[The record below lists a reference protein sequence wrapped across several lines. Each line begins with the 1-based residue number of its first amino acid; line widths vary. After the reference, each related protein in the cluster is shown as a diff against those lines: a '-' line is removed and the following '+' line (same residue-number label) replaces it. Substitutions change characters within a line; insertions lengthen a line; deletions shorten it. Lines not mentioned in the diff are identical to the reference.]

1 MRANRKDGVETRE
14 RLLETAC
21 SVFAAK
27 GYQDASIA
35 EICDRAGA
43 NVAAVN
49 YHFGGKDALY
59 AEVWRHTFETFM
71 QAYPL
76 DGGLPA
82 DAPPEERLF
91 ARVHALLQ
99 RVFDDGRVGQCFR
112 IGLRELVNPSAALEN
127 TRRELIGPHRKHTQA
142 LVRELLGSGAS
153 DEDVLFCEISI
164 INQCLS
170 VNFFKE
176 RRKFVLGREHVPD
189 AEVENLAR
197 HITRFSLGGIRAVRE
212 TIASSQGSG
221 KHG

>member
-14 RLLETAC
+14 RLLDAAC
-21 SVFAAK
+21 RVFAAK
-27 GYQDASIA
+27 GYQDTSIA
-35 EICDRAGA
+35 EICEDASA

-76 DGGLPA
+76 DGGLPP
-82 DAPPEERLF
+82 DAPPEDRLF

-127 TRRELIGPHRKHTQA
+127 TKRELIGPHRKHTQA
-142 LVRELLGSGAS
+142 LVRELLGPDAG
-153 DEDVLFCEISI
+153 ENDVLFCEISI

-170 VNFFKE
+170 VNFFRE
-176 RRKFVLGREHVPD
+176 RRGFVLGREHLSKN
-189 AEVENLAR
+189 EVETLAR
-197 HITRFSLGGIRAVRE
+197 HITTFSLGGIRAVRE
-212 TIASSQGSG
+212 STLQALNQA
-221 KHG
+221 KP

>member
-14 RLLETAC
+14 RLLDAAC
-21 SVFAAK
+21 GVFAAK
-27 GYQDASIA
+27 GFQDASIA
-35 EICDRAGA
+35 EICDHAGA

-112 IGLRELVNPSAALEN
+112 IGLRELVNPSAALED
-127 TRRELIGPHRKHTQA
+127 TKRELIGPQRQRTQA
-142 LVRELLGSGAS
+142 LVREFLGPDARE
-153 DEDVLFCEISI
+153 EDVLFCEISI

-170 VNFFKE
+170 VNFLKD
-176 RRKFVLGREHVPD
+176 RREFLLGRKQLSKR
-189 AEVENLAR
+189 AVESLAR
-197 HITRFSLGGIRAVRE
+197 HITAFSLGGLHAVRAAAE
-212 TIASSQGSG
+212 TR
-221 KHG
+221 

>member
-14 RLLETAC
+14 RLLDTAC
-21 SVFAAK
+21 TVFAAK

-49 YHFGGKDALY
+49 YHFGSKDALY
-59 AEVWRHTFETFM
+59 AEVWRQTFETFM
-71 QAYPL
+71 QTYPL
-76 DGGLPA
+76 DGALPA
-82 DAPPEERLF
+82 DAPPEDRLF

-127 TRRELIGPHRKHTQA
+127 TKRELIGPHRKRTQA
-142 LVRELLGSGAS
+142 LVRELLGPEAS
-153 DEDVLFCEISI
+153 DEDVLFCEVSI

-176 RRKFVLGREHVPD
+176 RRNFVLGREHMSQT
-189 AEVENLAR
+189 AVENLAR
-197 HITRFSLGGIRAVRE
+197 HITVFSLGGIRAVRE
-212 TIASSQGSG
+212 AIPTVRVRS
-221 KHG
+221 KP

>member
-14 RLLETAC
+14 RLLDAAC
-21 SVFAAK
+21 GVFAAK
-27 GYQDASIA
+27 GFQDASIA
-35 EICDRAGA
+35 EICEDAGA

-49 YHFGGKDALY
+49 YHFGSKDALY
-59 AEVWRHTFETFM
+59 VEVWRHTFDTFM

-82 DAPPEERLF
+82 DAPAEDRLF

-127 TRRELIGPHRKHTQA
+127 TKRELIGPHRQRTRE
-142 LVRELLGSGAS
+142 LVRELLGPAAS
-153 DEDVLFCEISI
+153 NEDVLYCEISI

-176 RRKFVLGREHVPD
+176 RRSFLLGRKRLSKQ
-189 AEVENLAR
+189 AVEALAR
-197 HITRFSLGGIRAVRE
+197 HITTFSLGGIHAVRAA
-212 TIASSQGSG
+212 IPAGPVNV
-221 KHG
+221 KP

>member
-14 RLLETAC
+14 RLLNAAC
-21 SVFAAK
+21 SVFSAR
-27 GYQDASIA
+27 GFQDASIA
-35 EICDRAGA
+35 EICEDAGA

-49 YHFGGKDALY
+49 YHFGSKEALY
-59 AEVWRHTFETFM
+59 VEVWRHTFETFM

-76 DGGLPA
+76 DGGLSA

-112 IGLRELVNPSAALEN
+112 IGLRELVNPSTALEN
-127 TRRELIGPHRKHTQA
+127 TRRELIGPHRQRTQA

-153 DEDVLFCEISI
+153 EQHVLFCEISI

-176 RRKFVLGREHVPD
+176 RRSFLLGRERLSKS
-189 AEVENLAR
+189 AVENLAR
-197 HITRFSLGGIRAVRE
+197 HITTFSLGGIRAVRE
-212 TIASSQGSG
+212 SIATDRIDSKG
-221 KHG
+221 

>member
-14 RLLETAC
+14 RLLDAAC
-21 SVFAAK
+21 RVFATK
-27 GYQDASIA
+27 GFQDASIA
-35 EICDRAGA
+35 EICEHADA

-82 DAPPEERLF
+82 DAPPEDRLF
-91 ARVHALLQ
+91 ARVYALLQ

-112 IGLRELVNPSAALEN
+112 IGLRELVHPSAALEH
-127 TRRELIGPHRKHTQA
+127 TKDELIGPHRHRTQA
-142 LVRELLGSGAS
+142 LVREFLGPDAS

-170 VNFFKE
+170 VNFLKD
-176 RRKFVLGREHVPD
+176 RREFLLGREQLSKP
-189 AEVENLAR
+189 AVETLAR
-197 HITRFSLGGIRAVRE
+197 HITAFSLGGLRAVRE
-212 TIASSQGSG
+212 ATLPDRIKAES
-221 KHG
+221 

>member
-1 MRANRKDGVETRE
+1 MRANRKDGIETRE
-14 RLLETAC
+14 RLLDTAC
-21 SVFAAK
+21 RVFAAK
-27 GYQDASIA
+27 GFQDASIA
-35 EICDRAGA
+35 EICEHAGA

-82 DAPPEERLF
+82 DAPPEDRLF

-127 TRRELIGPHRKHTQA
+127 TKRELIGPHRKRTQA

-153 DEDVLFCEISI
+153 DEDVLYCEISI

-176 RRKFVLGREHVPD
+176 RRNFLLGHERLSKQ
-189 AEVENLAR
+189 AVETLAR
-197 HITRFSLGGIRAVRE
+197 HITTFSLGGIRAVRE
-212 TIASSQGSG
+212 SISPVRAEA
-221 KHG
+221 KR

>member
-14 RLLETAC
+14 RLLENAC
-21 SVFAAK
+21 RVFAEK

-35 EICDRAGA
+35 EICERAGA

-76 DGGLPA
+76 DGGLPE
-82 DAPPEERLF
+82 DAPAEERLF

-127 TRRELIGPHRKHTQA
+127 TRRELIGPHRQHTQA
-142 LVRELLGSGAS
+142 LVRELLGPEAS
-153 DEDVLFCEISI
+153 AQDVLYCELSI

-176 RRKFVLGREHVPD
+176 KRKELLGREHLSKN
-189 AEVENLAR
+189 AVEDLAR
-197 HITRFSLGGIRAVRE
+197 HITRFSLGGINAVRDPE
-212 TIASSQGSG
+212 KVNS
-221 KHG
+221 